1 MLSLLHWRSW
11 VTSRCHNDAGS
22 MANVALRWEGVGFI
36 TILLLLSASGC
47 MVPHPHIIPETMSP
61 ETARILD
68 NYVRATEA
76 HEDALRGT
84 SMEVSIDASIPK
96 LKEHATLR
104 ALRRISKLGQ
114 ITYRVLGF
122 QGSSTVKN
130 QVIARYLQAEQQ
142 GQGDQSLAITPAN
155 YKFKF
160 KGQETEPNHQQVY
173 VFNISPRKKRVGLF
187 KGQIWID
194 AQTYLPV
201 LEKGRFVK
209 NPSIF
214 FKRVDFERAFKIQNG
229 IAVPEYLNSVIDARL
244 IGKVELNISY
254 SNLELEGSNQAG
266 SSALTPQGTTS
277 VTVMTISQQ
286 RP

>member
-1 MLSLLHWRSW
+1 MLGLLHWRSW
-11 VTSRCHNDAGS
+11 VTSRRHNDAGS
-22 MANVALRWEGVGFI
+22 MAKVALRWGEIGFI
-36 TILLLLSASGC
+36 TVFLLLSASGC
-47 MVPHPHIIPETMSP
+47 MVPHPRIIPETMSP
-61 ETARILD
+61 ETARIID

-160 KGQETEPNHQQVY
+160 KGEETEPNHERVY

-201 LEKGRFVK
+201 FEKGRLVK

-214 FKRVDFERAFKIQNG
+214 FKKVDFERAFKIQNG

-254 SNLELEGSNQAG
+254 SNLELNETNQAG
-266 SSALTPQGTTS
+266 SSALTPHRPAAI
-277 VTVMTISQQ
+277 TVSAVSE
-286 RP
+286 